1 MQVFS
6 IKKQIV
12 LKTPLK
18 THTSNVLNSIFE
30 KNPNTKYKEI
40 CSYAK
45 IYPDSIKIIKYHRPI
60 VFTNFSQSSEYST
73 SAILMNEEN
82 AEEQDYLQKSINRT
96 KTKISDYVL
105 CNNFS
110 HFATFT
116 FDPSNSKVN
125 GEENRHDFQKMSS
138 LLKNWL
144 KTEQLNHFRR
154 HGRKFRYL
162 IVPERHKN
170 NAWHFHALLEGYQN
184 ETEDFYTRK
193 NKYITVSELKK
204 TKKDKNR
211 KFIVRYK
218 LGRSEIAPIK
228 DKTKMSSYIK
238 KYITKELIQ
247 DKNAKRYWAS
257 RNLKTP
263 EIIPNF
269 ISESQKIPEQFLTA
283 KHDYHDIYTIPKE
296 SSYFS
301 FSQYVNKIENHFRRQ
316 KFSYIVKSSRL

>member
-18 THTSNVLNSIFE
+18 IHTSNVLNSIFQ
-30 KNPNTKYKEI
+30 KNPNIKYKEI

-60 VFTNFSQSSEYST
+60 VFANDRDT

-82 AEEQDYLQKSINRT
+82 AEENDYLQKSINRT

-116 FDPSNSKVN
+116 FDPRNPKVN

-144 KTEQLNHFRR
+144 KTEQLNHLRR
-154 HGRKFRYL
+154 HGRKFLYL

-170 NAWHFHALLEGYQN
+170 GAWHFHALLEGYQN
-184 ETEDFYTRK
+184 STEGFFTRK

-211 KFIVRYK
+211 KFITRYT

-269 ISESQKIPEQFLTA
+269 ISESQKIPEQFLIA
-283 KHDYHDIYTIPKE
+283 KHDYHNIYIIPKE

-301 FSQYVNKIENHFRRQ
+301 FSKYVNKLENHFKRE
-316 KFSYIVKSSRL
+316 KLHIKI

>member
-6 IKKQIV
+6 VSKFKEQKLQKRSSSL
-12 LKTPLK
+12 LK
-18 THTSNVLNSIFE
+18 SMFE
-30 KNPNTKYKEI
+30 KNKDLKFKEI
-40 CSYAK
+40 SSYAK

-60 VFTNFSQSSEYST
+60 VFTNFSNRGT
-73 SAILMNEEN
+73 SAILVNEEN

-110 HFATFT
+110 HFVTFT

-125 GEENRHDFQKMSS
+125 GEENRKDFKKMSS
-138 LLKNWL
+138 LLKKWL
-144 KTEQLNHFRR
+144 NTEQVNHFRR

-170 NAWHFHALLEGYQN
+170 GAWHFHALLEGYQN
-184 ETEDFYTRK
+184 ETEGFYTRK
-193 NKYITVSELKK
+193 NPYITVSELKSK
-204 TKKDKNR
+204 KKDKNR
-211 KFIVRYK
+211 KFITRYK

-269 ISESQKIPEQFLTA
+269 ISEHQKIPEQFLTA
-283 KHDYHDIYTIPKE
+283 KHDYHDIYIIPKD

-301 FSQYVNKIENHFRRQ
+301 FSKYVNKLENHFKRE
-316 KFSYIVKSSRL
+316 KLYIKI

>member
-6 IKKQIV
+6 IKKQII
-12 LKTPLK
+12 LKTPPQKQVSGILNRIYKKRPDLK
-18 THTSNVLNSIFE
+18 F
-30 KNPNTKYKEI
+30 KEI
-40 CSYAK
+40 SSYAK
-45 IYPDSIKIIKYHRPI
+45 IYPDFVKIVKYNRPI
-60 VFTNFSQSSEYST
+60 VFTNFLDRGSSAFLT
-73 SAILMNEEN
+73 NEEN
-82 AEEQDYLQKSINRT
+82 DEEQDYLQKSINRT

-125 GEENRHDFQKMSS
+125 GEENRKDFQKMSS

-144 KTEQLNHFRR
+144 KTEQLNHLRR
-154 HGRKFRYL
+154 HGRRFRYL

-184 ETEDFYTRK
+184 ETEGFYTRK

-211 KFIVRYK
+211 KFITRYT

-269 ISESQKIPEQFLTA
+269 ISESQKIPEQFLIA
-283 KHDYHDIYTIPKE
+283 KHDYHNIYIIPKE

-301 FSQYVNKIENHFRRQ
+301 FSKYVNKLENHFKRE
-316 KFSYIVKSSRL
+316 KLNIII

>member
-6 IKKQIV
+6 IKKQKTLAQQTSDI
-12 LKTPLK
+12 LK
-18 THTSNVLNSIFE
+18 SIFE

-60 VFTNFSQSSEYST
+60 VFPNFSEPSQY
-73 SAILMNEEN
+73 SAILVNEEN
-82 AEEQDYLQKSINRT
+82 AEENDYLQKSINRT

-125 GEENRHDFQKMSS
+125 GEENRKDFQKMSS
-138 LLKNWL
+138 LLKKWL
-144 KTEQLNHFRR
+144 NTEQVNHFRR

-170 NAWHFHALLEGYQN
+170 GAWHFHALLEGYKN
-184 ETEDFYTRK
+184 STEGFYTRK

-211 KFIVRYK
+211 KFITRYT

-269 ISESQKIPEQFLTA
+269 ISEHQKIPEQFLTA
-283 KHDYHDIYTIPKE
+283 KHDYHDIYIIPKD

-301 FSQYVNKIENHFRRQ
+301 FSKYVNKIENHFKRQ
-316 KFSYIVKSSRL
+316 KLHIKI

>member
-6 IKKQIV
+6 IKKKIS
-12 LKTPLK
+12 LEKN
-18 THTSNVLNSIFE
+18 TSNILNRIFE
-30 KNPNTKYKEI
+30 KNPDNKYKEI
-40 CSYAK
+40 YSYAK
-45 IYPDSIKIIKYHRPI
+45 IYPDSIKIIKYHSPI
-60 VFTNFSQSSEYST
+60 VFANYSEGLKSR
-73 SAILMNEEN
+73 ILVNEEN
-82 AEEQDYLQKSINRT
+82 AEENDYLQKSINRT

-125 GEENRHDFQKMSS
+125 GEENRKDFQKMSS

-184 ETEDFYTRK
+184 ETEGFYTRK

-283 KHDYHDIYTIPKE
+283 KHDYHDIYIIPKE

>member
-6 IKKQIV
+6 IKKQKPLQKQASDL
-12 LKTPLK
+12 LK
-18 THTSNVLNSIFE
+18 SIFE
-30 KNPNTKYKEI
+30 KNPNIKYKEV

-45 IYPDSIKIIKYHRPI
+45 IYPDTIKIIKYHRPI
-60 VFTNFSQSSEYST
+60 VFTNFSDRGT
-73 SAILMNEEN
+73 SAILVNEEN
-82 AEEQDYLQKSINRT
+82 SEEQDYLQKSINRT

-105 CNNFS
+105 CNNFT

-116 FDPSNSKVN
+116 FDPKNPKVKN
-125 GEENRHDFQKMSS
+125 ENNRHDFKKMSS
-138 LLKNWL
+138 LFKKWL
-144 KTEQLNHFRR
+144 NTEQVNHFRR

-184 ETEDFYTRK
+184 ETEGFYTRK
-193 NKYITVSELKK
+193 NKYITVSELKQK
-204 TKKDKNR
+204 KKDKNR
-211 KFIVRYK
+211 KFITRYT

-269 ISESQKIPEQFLTA
+269 ISESQKIPEEFLTA
-283 KHDYHDIYTIPKE
+283 KHDYHDIYIIPIK
-296 SSYFS
+296 SSYFT
-301 FSQYVNKIENHFRRQ
+301 FSKYVNKIENHFKRE
-316 KFSYIVKSSRL
+316 KLHIKI

>member
-18 THTSNVLNSIFE
+18 IQTSNVLNSIFQ

-60 VFTNFSQSSEYST
+60 VFTNFSESSEYST
-73 SAILMNEEN
+73 SAILVNEEN
-82 AEEQDYLQKSINRT
+82 AEENDYLQKSINRT

-116 FDPSNSKVN
+116 FDPKNPKVK

-154 HGRKFRYL
+154 HGRKFLYL

-170 NAWHFHALLEGYQN
+170 NAWHFHALLEGYKN
-184 ETEDFYTRK
+184 ETEGFYTRK

-247 DKNAKRYWAS
+247 EKNAKRYWAS

-269 ISESQKIPEQFLTA
+269 ISEHQKIPEQFLTA
-283 KHDYHDIYTIPKE
+283 KHDYHDIYIIPKE

-301 FSQYVNKIENHFRRQ
+301 FSKYVNKLENHFKREKLNIR
-316 KFSYIVKSSRL
+316 I

>member
-6 IKKQIV
+6 IKKQKPLQKQASDL
-12 LKTPLK
+12 LK
-18 THTSNVLNSIFE
+18 SIFE
-30 KNPNTKYKEI
+30 KNPNIKYKEV

-60 VFTNFSQSSEYST
+60 VFTNFSNRGT
-73 SAILMNEEN
+73 SAILVNEEN
-82 AEEQDYLQKSINRT
+82 AEENDYLQKSINRT
-96 KTKISDYVL
+96 KTKISDYVQ

-125 GEENRHDFQKMSS
+125 GEENRKDFKKMSS
-138 LLKNWL
+138 LIKNWL
-144 KTEQLNHFRR
+144 KTEQLNHLRR
-154 HGRKFRYL
+154 HGRKFLYL

-170 NAWHFHALLEGYQN
+170 GAWHFHALLEDYQN
-184 ETEDFYTRK
+184 EIEDFYTRK
-193 NKYITVSELKK
+193 NKYITVSELKTK
-204 TKKDKNR
+204 KKDKNR
-211 KFIVRYK
+211 KFITRYT

-269 ISESQKIPEQFLTA
+269 ISESQKIPEQFLIA
-283 KHDYHDIYTIPKE
+283 KHDYHNIYIIPKD

-301 FSQYVNKIENHFRRQ
+301 FLKYVNKLENHFKRENLII
-316 KFSYIVKSSRL
+316 KI

>member
-6 IKKQIV
+6 IKKQKPLQKQASDL
-12 LKTPLK
+12 LK
-18 THTSNVLNSIFE
+18 SIFE
-30 KNPNTKYKEI
+30 KNPNIKYKEV

-60 VFTNFSQSSEYST
+60 VFTNFSNRGT
-73 SAILMNEEN
+73 SAILVNEEN
-82 AEEQDYLQKSINRT
+82 SEEQDYLQKSINRT

-105 CNNFS
+105 CNNFT

-116 FDPSNSKVN
+116 FDPKNSKVKN
-125 GEENRHDFQKMSS
+125 ENNRHDFQKMSS

-144 KTEQLNHFRR
+144 KTEQLNHFRH
-154 HGRKFRYL
+154 HGHKFKYL

-170 NAWHFHALLEGYQN
+170 GAWHFHALLENYKN
-184 ETEDFYTRK
+184 EIANFYTRK
-193 NKYITVSELKK
+193 NNYITVSELKSK
-204 TKKDKNR
+204 KKDKNR

-247 DKNAKRYWAS
+247 DKNAKRYWSS
-257 RNLKTP
+257 RNLKQP
-263 EIIPNF
+263 EIIENF
-269 ISESQKIPEQFLTA
+269 ITEFQKIPEQFLTA
-283 KHDYHDIYTIPKE
+283 KHDYHDIYIIPKD

-301 FSQYVNKIENHFRRQ
+301 FSKYVNKLENHFKRE
-316 KFSYIVKSSRL
+316 KLHIKI

>member
-18 THTSNVLNSIFE
+18 IHTSNVLNSIFQ
-30 KNPNTKYKEI
+30 KNPNIKYKEI

-60 VFTNFSQSSEYST
+60 VFANYRDT

-82 AEEQDYLQKSINRT
+82 AEENDYLQKSINRT

-116 FDPSNSKVN
+116 FDPRNPKVN

-144 KTEQLNHFRR
+144 KTEQLNHLRR
-154 HGRKFRYL
+154 HGRKFLYL

-170 NAWHFHALLEGYQN
+170 GAWHFHALLEGYQN
-184 ETEDFYTRK
+184 STEGFFTRK

-211 KFIVRYK
+211 KFITRYT

-269 ISESQKIPEQFLTA
+269 ISESQKIPEQFLIA
-283 KHDYHDIYTIPKE
+283 KHDYHNIYIIPKE

-301 FSQYVNKIENHFRRQ
+301 FSKYVNKLENHFKRE
-316 KFSYIVKSSRL
+316 KFHIKI

>member
-60 VFTNFSQSSEYST
+60 VFSNFSESSEYST

-82 AEEQDYLQKSINRT
+82 SEENDYLQKSINRT

-138 LLKNWL
+138 LLKKWL
-144 KTEQLNHFRR
+144 NTEQVNHFRR

-170 NAWHFHALLEGYQN
+170 GAWHFHALLEGYKN
-184 ETEDFYTRK
+184 STEGFYTRK

-211 KFIVRYK
+211 KFITRYT

-247 DKNAKRYWAS
+247 EKNAKRYWAS

-283 KHDYHDIYTIPKE
+283 KHDYHNIYIIPKD

-301 FSQYVNKIENHFRRQ
+301 FSKYVNKLENHFKREKLNIR
-316 KFSYIVKSSRL
+316 I

>member
-6 IKKQIV
+6 IKKQII
-12 LKTPLK
+12 LKTPPQKQVSGILNRIYKKRPDLK
-18 THTSNVLNSIFE
+18 F
-30 KNPNTKYKEI
+30 KEI
-40 CSYAK
+40 SSYAK
-45 IYPDSIKIIKYHRPI
+45 IYPDFVKIVKYNRPI
-60 VFTNFSQSSEYST
+60 VFTNFLDRGN

-138 LLKNWL
+138 LLKKWL
-144 KTEQLNHFRR
+144 NTEQVNHFRR

-184 ETEDFYTRK
+184 ETEGFYTRK

-211 KFIVRYK
+211 KFITRYT

-269 ISESQKIPEQFLTA
+269 ISESQKIPEQFLIA
-283 KHDYHDIYTIPKE
+283 KHDYHNIYIIPKE

-301 FSQYVNKIENHFRRQ
+301 FSKYVNKLENHFKRE
-316 KFSYIVKSSRL
+316 KLNIII

>member
-18 THTSNVLNSIFE
+18 THTSNVLNSIFQ

-40 CSYAK
+40 YSYAK

-60 VFTNFSQSSEYST
+60 VFTNFSESSEYST
-73 SAILMNEEN
+73 SAILVNEEN
-82 AEEQDYLQKSINRT
+82 AEENDYLQKSINRT

-125 GEENRHDFQKMSS
+125 GEENRKDFQKMSS

-184 ETEDFYTRK
+184 ETEGFYTRK
-193 NKYITVSELKK
+193 NPYINVSELKTK
-204 TKKDKNR
+204 KKDKNR
-211 KFIVRYK
+211 KFITRYK

-269 ISESQKIPEQFLTA
+269 ISESQKIPEQFLIA
-283 KHDYHDIYTIPKE
+283 KHDYHDIYIIPKE
-296 SSYFS
+296 SSYFT
-301 FSQYVNKIENHFRRQ
+301 FSKYVNKIENHFKRQ
-316 KFSYIVKSSRL
+316 NLIIKI

>member
-18 THTSNVLNSIFE
+18 IHTSNVLNSIFQ

-60 VFTNFSQSSEYST
+60 VFPNFSEYKDI
-73 SAILMNEEN
+73 SAILVNEEK
-82 AEEQDYLQKSINRT
+82 AEEYDYDYIQKSINRT

-116 FDPSNSKVN
+116 FDPKNSKVKS
-125 GEENRHDFQKMSS
+125 EENRHDFQKMSS

-144 KTEQLNHFRR
+144 KTEQVNHFRR

-170 NAWHFHALLEGYQN
+170 GAWHFHALLEGYQN
-184 ETEDFYTRK
+184 ETEGFYTRK

-211 KFIVRYK
+211 KFITRYT

-269 ISESQKIPEQFLTA
+269 ISEHQKIPEQFLTA
-283 KHDYHDIYTIPKE
+283 KHDYHNIYIIPKE

-301 FSQYVNKIENHFRRQ
+301 FSKYVNKLENHFKRESFHI
-316 KFSYIVKSSRL
+316 KI

>member
-12 LKTPLK
+12 LKKPLK
-18 THTSNVLNSIFE
+18 THTSNVLNSIFQ

-60 VFTNFSQSSEYST
+60 VFPNFSESSEYST

-82 AEEQDYLQKSINRT
+82 SEENDYLQKSINRT

-116 FDPSNSKVN
+116 FDPRNPKVKS
-125 GEENRHDFQKMSS
+125 EENRHDFQKMSS

-154 HGRKFRYL
+154 HGRKFLYL

-170 NAWHFHALLEGYQN
+170 GAWHFHALLEGYQN
-184 ETEDFYTRK
+184 ETEGFYTRK

-283 KHDYHDIYTIPKE
+283 KHDYHNIYIIPKE

-301 FSQYVNKIENHFRRQ
+301 FSKYVNKLENHFKRENFHI
-316 KFSYIVKSSRL
+316 KI

>member
-18 THTSNVLNSIFE
+18 IHTSNVLNSIFQ

-60 VFTNFSQSSEYST
+60 VFPNFSEYKDI
-73 SAILMNEEN
+73 SAILVNEEK
-82 AEEQDYLQKSINRT
+82 AEEYDYDYIQKSINRT

-116 FDPSNSKVN
+116 FDPKNSKVKS
-125 GEENRHDFQKMSS
+125 EENRHDFQKMSS

-170 NAWHFHALLEGYQN
+170 GAWHFHALLEGYQN
-184 ETEDFYTRK
+184 ETEGFYTRK
-193 NKYITVSELKK
+193 NKYITVAELKK

-211 KFIVRYK
+211 KFITRYK

-269 ISESQKIPEQFLTA
+269 ISESQKIPEQFLIA
-283 KHDYHDIYTIPKE
+283 KHDYHNIYIIPKE
-296 SSYFS
+296 SSYFC
-301 FSQYVNKIENHFRRQ
+301 FSKYVNKLENHFKRENLCI
-316 KFSYIVKSSRL
+316 KI

>member
-6 IKKQIV
+6 IKKQKPLQKQASDL
-12 LKTPLK
+12 LK
-18 THTSNVLNSIFE
+18 SIFE
-30 KNPNTKYKEI
+30 KNPNIKYKEV

-45 IYPDSIKIIKYHRPI
+45 IYPDTIKIIKYHRPI
-60 VFTNFSQSSEYST
+60 VFTNFSNRGT
-73 SAILMNEEN
+73 SAFLMNEEN

-116 FDPSNSKVN
+116 FDPSNPKVN
-125 GEENRHDFQKMSS
+125 GEENRHDFKKMSS
-138 LLKNWL
+138 LFKKWL
-144 KTEQLNHFRR
+144 NTEQVNHFRR
-154 HGRKFRYL
+154 HGHKFKYL

-170 NAWHFHALLEGYQN
+170 GAWHFHALLENYKN
-184 ETEDFYTRK
+184 ETENFYTRK
-193 NKYITVSELKK
+193 NNYITVSELKSK
-204 TKKDKNR
+204 KKDKNR

-247 DKNAKRYWAS
+247 DKNAKRYWSS
-257 RNLKTP
+257 RNLKQP
-263 EIIPNF
+263 EIIENF
-269 ISESQKIPEQFLTA
+269 ITEFQKIPEQFLTA
-283 KHDYHDIYTIPKE
+283 KHDYHDIYIIPKD
-296 SSYFS
+296 SSYFT
-301 FSQYVNKIENHFRRQ
+301 FSKYVNKLENHFKRE
-316 KFSYIVKSSRL
+316 KLHIKI

>member
-60 VFTNFSQSSEYST
+60 VFHNFSEYKDT

-82 AEEQDYLQKSINRT
+82 SEENDYLQKSINRT

-116 FDPSNSKVN
+116 FDPRNPKVKS
-125 GEENRHDFQKMSS
+125 EENRHDFQKMSS

-170 NAWHFHALLEGYQN
+170 GAWHFHALLEGYQN
-184 ETEDFYTRK
+184 STEGFYTRK

-269 ISESQKIPEQFLTA
+269 ISESQKIPEQFLIA
-283 KHDYHDIYTIPKE
+283 KHDYHNIYIIPKD

-301 FSQYVNKIENHFRRQ
+301 FSKYVNKLENHFKRE
-316 KFSYIVKSSRL
+316 KLCIKI